1 MNIRVTD
8 AAEGLKRRAF
18 TVDDIWRMVET
29 GIIAPGERFELIGGE
44 IVPMSPKGIRHERF
58 KAWLNRQLV
67 KGLPDHLMTI
77 PETTF
82 YLSDDTFI
90 EPDFVV
96 YPADS
101 GLERLSPET
110 CLLAVE
116 IADSWLAY
124 DLGRKARLYAEFGI
138 GELWVFDVN
147 DMAITIHRDPANE
160 AFASI
165 ERTGFDTRLT
175 PARLDGFA
183 LDLSDYRGG

>member
-1 MNIRVTD
+1 M
-8 AAEGLKRRAF
+8 
-18 TVDDIWRMVET
+18 
-29 GIIAPGERFELIGGE
+29 
-44 IVPMSPKGIRHERF
+44 
-58 KAWLNRQLV
+58 NRQLV